1 MDDDIIGIDL
11 GTTNSQVVIWRNNNY
26 EIITDEN
33 GNNSIPSIVAFTNIS
48 RYIGDDAKNQTELN
62 PKNVFYEVK
71 RLIGRKIDDESVIN
85 DREFLTYDIV
95 GDKDGN
101 ILLQGDYKQYTPE
114 EISSMILSKL
124 KIMACNYLGKD
135 ITKAIITVPAYFN
148 DSQRQATKDASLIAG
163 LDCIRI
169 INEPTAAALA
179 YGFYNRS
186 LQQEDK
192 DINIMVYDYGG
203 GTLDVSV
210 LNITNGLFEVLGSV
224 GNTHLGGTDFDTR
237 IMQYCLKSFKTK
249 YGIDKINNIQTLS
262 IQKLKKACENAKK
275 ILSTS
280 QKTIIA
286 IKDFYDSKDL
296 LITIT
301 QNKFIELCNDLLLI
315 SIKPIE
321 EVLESCN
328 LEKNDIDEIIL
339 VGGMT
344 RVPIIR
350 ENIKNFFNG
359 KEPNSTINPEE
370 AVAIGASIQGYK
382 LSHDDDPFSG
392 SMTLLDITSLSLGIE
407 TYGGIMDILID
418 RNTIIP
424 VSKSK
429 MYTTDTDF
437 ETTVLI
443 KVFEGERKLTK
454 DNFLVG
460 EFELKGIESLP
471 RGLAKIEVTFSIDV
485 NGIITVKAKDHN
497 TNSSNSII
505 ITGNKGRLKPE
516 EINKLIQNAKEYEL
530 KDKIEKYKK
539 QYYYEIDD
547 LCNNIRYNLL
557 HETLKLNEEDKKNIN
572 DEINKI
578 EKWLKDISFLEHT
591 EDEYQEIIDK
601 LKKNYGLLIFRTTY
615 DTNNIKSNNVGINGT
630 SIYND
635 NDDDEV
641 NLNTY
646 EKIDDDEL
654 GDDKDE
660 IKHLRESLKELC
672 NNIFDILGSKTLQ
685 IDESNIVKLREY
697 IDDVLLWIH
706 VHDKAT
712 KNDYKMKIDLINEQC
727 DEIVNNHRDL
737 FISSD
742 KSRRKELEEL
752 CYYIKSSI
760 DTKMFILNDKQ
771 LMKLDNKII
780 ETLEWLINTE
790 DNNTTIYDNKIEE
803 INELCNSLYQE
814 NLLI

>member
-1 MDDDIIGIDL
+1 MGDDIIGIDL

-48 RYIGDDAKNQTELN
+48 RYIGEDAKNQTELN

-71 RLIGRKIDDESVIN
+71 RLIGRKIDDESIIN
-85 DREFLTYDIV
+85 DREFLTYDII

-578 EKWLKDISFLEHT
+578 EKWLKDTSFLEHT

-646 EKIDDDEL
+646 EKIDDDEV
-654 GDDKDE
+654 GEDKDE